1 MPWAGAGCAEASMCV
16 QATATR
22 AARGEQRRAPLFRPQ
37 LLWKAV
43 RQALQRL
50 DVEGPRGPAR
60 PRPRGT
66 SACVHTGTHVSAPA
80 AASFTTH
87 ISTDC

>member
-1 MPWAGAGCAEASMCV
+1 MCASDSDEGRPG
-16 QATATR
+16 R
-22 AARGEQRRAPLFRPQ
+22 AETGPSFRPQ

-50 DVEGPRGPAR
+50 DVEGPRGPAC

-80 AASFTTH
+80 AASFTTR